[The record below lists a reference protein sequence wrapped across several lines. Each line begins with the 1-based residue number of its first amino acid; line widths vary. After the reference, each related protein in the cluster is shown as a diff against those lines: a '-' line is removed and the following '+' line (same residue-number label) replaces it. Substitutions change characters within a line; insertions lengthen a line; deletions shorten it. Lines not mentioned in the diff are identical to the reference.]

1 MRILRA
7 LIRKEFLQVA
17 RDPATVFVTL
27 LLPLVLMFIFGYGV
41 NLDVGRFR
49 VGVVLEG
56 DDPNGLSL
64 LDAFG
69 NSRYFAVVSG
79 RDIRAFRDDLTAGRL
94 KGLIVV
100 PRDFGRLLASGHG
113 PSIQIVTD
121 GSDANTASFVR
132 AYSQMA
138 IMNWQANALQE
149 KGRPSPPAI
158 RVESR
163 SWYNPELI
171 SRNFLMPGSMSMILT
186 ITGVILTALVIAREW
201 ERGTMESL
209 MATTAGIY
217 EIIMAKLLAYFV
229 LAVVSMALCWG
240 MAVFWYGVP
249 FRGSLPALLALGSIF
264 LWTALG
270 QGLMISTLTKS
281 QYLAAEL
288 ALITAFLP
296 SFLLSGVIFEISSMP
311 LALRLITRLVP
322 ARYFVSSL
330 QTIFLA
336 GDVWPLFARSMAAM
350 AAIGSVYFLI
360 TARRTVKKVA

>member
-1 MRILRA
+1 M
-7 LIRKEFLQVA
+7 
-17 RDPATVFVTL
+17 
-27 LLPLVLMFIFGYGV
+27 
-41 NLDVGRFR
+41 
-49 VGVVLEG
+49 
-56 DDPNGLSL
+56 
-64 LDAFG
+64 
-69 NSRYFAVVSG
+69 
-79 RDIRAFRDDLTAGRL
+79 
-94 KGLIVV
+94 
-100 PRDFGRLLASGHG
+100 
-113 PSIQIVTD
+113 SI
-121 GSDANTASFVR
+121 
-132 AYSQMA
+132 
-138 IMNWQANALQE
+138 
-149 KGRPSPPAI
+149 
-158 RVESR
+158 
-163 SWYNPELI
+163 
-171 SRNFLMPGSMSMILT
+171 ILT

-229 LAVVSMALCWG
+229 LAVVSMVLCWG

-249 FRGSLPALLALGSIF
+249 FRGSLPALLALGSVF

-311 LALRLITRLVP
+311 VALRLITRLVP

-330 QTIFLA
+330 QTVFLA

-350 AAIGSVYFLI
+350 AAIGSFYFLV